1 METAV
6 AIVVVVT
13 GGVTV
18 VVVAGHV
25 TVVEAG
31 ETVAEIARHT
41 GTMIA
46 AVVEIEG
53 ATVAAAGAVMG
64 EAGDLAAAAEGVE
77 EAAAAGK
84 NVLIAQHM
92 PLMLI
97 TYHRAAGKKA
107 GQKKVGPS
115 KKKLKHTPNGPF

>member
-25 TVVEAG
+25 TVVEAA

-41 GTMIA
+41 GTMIDV
-46 AVVEIEG
+46 VVEIEG

-64 EAGDLAAAAEGVE
+64 AAADLAAAAEGVE

-84 NVLIAQHM
+84 NVLIAQPM

-97 TYHRAAGKKA
+97 TYHRAAA
-107 GQKKVGPS
+107 GRI
-115 KKKLKHTPNGPF
+115 